1 MTEEKNTVGENLD
14 PNPAPTEETEGA
26 MAPEIE
32 ITDEEL
38 LTLCKA
44 RVCAVCTEK
53 GEADEVRLRALAEM
67 DNFKKRLAREQE
79 ETRKYAAETV
89 LADMLPVL
97 DNLDLALDH
106 GRKLDAC
113 KDVVLGVDMT
123 RKLFLD
129 ALKQHGLVPVGEVGE
144 PFDPTRHEAV
154 GHEERRDME
163 EGVVCSLLQRGYV
176 LRERLLRPAKV
187 VVNKTG
193 G

>member
-14 PNPAPTEETEGA
+14 PNSASTGDAEPMG
-26 MAPEIE
+26 PEIE

-38 LTLCKA
+38 LALCKA

-67 DNFKKRLAREQE
+67 DNFKKRLTREQE

-89 LADMLPVL
+89 LADMLPIL
-97 DNLDLALDH
+97 DNLELALDH

-129 ALKQHGLVPVGEVGE
+129 ALKQHGLVAVGEVGE
-144 PFDPTRHEAV
+144 MFDPTRYEAV
-154 GHEERRDME
+154 GHEEHPEME
-163 EGVVCSLLQRGYV
+163 EGVVCSLLQRGYI
-176 LRERLLRPAKV
+176 LRERLLRPARV
-187 VVNKTG
+187 VVNKAG